1 MSSHHTEQK
10 CKVCSQDFK
19 TTMDLLSHVAQEHHE
34 EEKDKVKERVRVK
47 VSKSVK
53 KIKIQLK
60 RAINVKKN
68 TDVKKMMICDLCDYN
83 CKKSVTLKKHM
94 AIKHQ
99 YNKDDGSDEYSS
111 EDEVFSL
118 SEIKHHKDNN
128 AKSHKSFVFSES
140 MLDEFD
146 PMTK

>member
-1 MSSHHTEQK
+1 MVKE
-10 CKVCSQDFK
+10 
-19 TTMDLLSHVAQEHHE
+19 
-34 EEKDKVKERVRVK
+34 KVKVK

-53 KIKIQLK
+53 KIKVQLK

-68 TDVKKMMICDLCDYN
+68 TDVQKMLSCDLCDYN
-83 CKKSVTLKKHM
+83 CKKSVTLRKHM

-99 YNKDDGSDEYSS
+99 DDKDDGNVECSS

-118 SEIKHHKDNN
+118 SEIKHPKDNN
-128 AKSHKSFVFSES
+128 AKSKKSFVFSES

-146 PMTK
+146 PMMK